1 MSDEE
6 GHGITSAGQVTKGQ
20 LLLLD
25 VRDGRI
31 ESEDVYKRQEDSH

>member
-6 GHGITSAGQVTKGQ
+6 GHGITSAGQVKKGQ

-31 ESEDVYKRQEDSH
+31 ESEVTAVKKRTS